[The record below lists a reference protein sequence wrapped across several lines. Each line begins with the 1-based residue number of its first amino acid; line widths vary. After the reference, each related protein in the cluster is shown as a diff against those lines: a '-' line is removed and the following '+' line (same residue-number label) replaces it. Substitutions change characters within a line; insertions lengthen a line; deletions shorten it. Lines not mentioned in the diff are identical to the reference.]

1 MCDRS
6 KQLIDTFTYD
16 YMEKLFYFCLK
27 KTGNS
32 DEAENLT
39 SDITLNI
46 LTALKGGTIPIHFS
60 AWVWRIARNRYSKW
74 VQHQKVKSK
83 RMYGVPSEELD
94 LVDDKAD
101 FDEMIRH
108 EDLQLLRREL
118 AFIAKDYRE
127 IIVAYYIDDKKIADI
142 AKELNKSKE
151 AVKVKLFRSRKMLKE
166 GMDMAREFGVR
177 SYKPEDVNF
186 ASSGSQPSG
195 LPWKVV
201 QRKIPKNILLQA
213 SNNPSS
219 VEELSVELGI
229 AAPYMEE
236 EVKLL
241 TDATLLKKIGNKYI
255 TNFYIADKE
264 SQMAVYMTHR
274 QNSKERSEE
283 VDRLVTALLPEIKK
297 LNIVRNNMSDDELK
311 WWFVIYTVDICNYSL
326 KNFKIDNLEKR
337 ENGENWGFMGFEKT
351 DIPEKLVM
359 GHNGCGNEANM
370 FWTYK
375 IGDYNLWERVG
386 ELTYDGALLLGDVI
400 RNKRKA
406 SSLSGSEKQSWKKVE
421 GRFAHTDPEQN
432 IFPDILIFEKDTLDR
447 VNDLI
452 KSHTLFSRVKDSLQ
466 DAFDKTVNILK
477 ENSNEV
483 LHKQLYYCAS
493 MLITHVRMMTVHDEV
508 EAGRLVV
515 PENPQESAIAMWLE
529 VR

>member
-1 MCDRS
+1 MVDQT
-6 KQLIDTFTYD
+6 KQLIDTFTSD

-27 KTGNS
+27 KTGNT
-32 DEAENLT
+32 DEAENLA

-46 LTALKGGTIPIHFS
+46 LKALKRGTIPVHFS
-60 AWVWRIARNRYSKW
+60 AWVWRIARNRYSRW
-74 VQHQKVKSK
+74 VQHQKIKSD
-83 RMYGVPSEELD
+83 RMYGVSSDELD
-94 LVDDKAD
+94 LADDKED

-142 AKELNKSKE
+142 ANELGKTKE

-177 SYKPEDVNF
+177 SYNPESVNF
-186 ASSGSQPSG
+186 ASSGKQPTG

-201 QRKIPKNILLQA
+201 HRMIPKNILLQA
-213 SNNPSS
+213 SNNPST
-219 VEELSVELGI
+219 VEELSVELGV

-264 SQMAVYMTHR
+264 SQMAVYMAQR
-274 QNSKERSEE
+274 QNAKERSEAT
-283 VDRLVTALLPEIKK
+283 DQLVTDLLPEIKK

-311 WWFVIYTVDICNYSL
+311 WWFVIYTLDICNFSL
-326 KNFKIDNLEKR
+326 NHFQIDNLEKR
-337 ENGENWGFMGFEKT
+337 ENGENWGFMGFQKT

-359 GHNGCGNEANM
+359 GHNGAGNDDNM
-370 FWTYK
+370 FWAYK
-375 IGDYNLWERVG
+375 IGDYDLWEQVG
-386 ELTYDGALLLGDVI
+386 ELTYNGALLLGDVV
-400 RNKRKA
+400 RNKRKR
-406 SSLSGSEKQSWKKVE
+406 SSLTESEEQIWKKLE
-421 GRFAHTDPEQN
+421 GRFTHIDSDQN
-432 IFPDILIFEKDTLDR
+432 IIPDILIFEKDALDR
-447 VNDLI
+447 VRDLI
-452 KSHTLFSRVKDSLQ
+452 KSHPLFSRVMDSLQ
-466 DAFDKTVNILK
+466 DAFDKTVSILK
-477 ENSNEV
+477 ANSNEV

-493 MLITHVRMMTVHDEV
+493 MLIMQVRMMTVHDEV

-515 PENPQESAIAMWLE
+515 PENPKTSTIAMWLE